1 MLKREGLYLFLYQ
14 ADNGR
19 LYFLKGGAIRRM
31 KHEGVAYYY
40 EIMVIYKRAI
50 EHALK
55 GYHEAVA
62 KFMGIL

>member
-1 MLKREGLYLFLYQ
+1 MYQ